1 MWKVKVKSLSR
12 VQLFETPW
20 TAAHQAPPPMG
31 FSRQEYLSLVPFIC
45 FHTSPVSLIKC
56 IDFPPGGGGVEERNF
71 RICLIKQCR
80 ALYQPAMFHFV
91 LPLSPPSPQ
100 TCLWARVLLF
110 QAIQCINHIKCLE
123 VALEGG
129 PILYPQWFIQVLL
142 PNKYQSVQ
150 FSHSAVSSSLQ
161 PHGLQHARL
170 PCPSPTPRACSN
182 SCPSG
187 WYHPTI
193 SSSVVPFSSCLQ
205 PFPASG
211 S

>member
-1 MWKVKVKSLSR
+1 MKNNN
-12 VQLFETPW
+12 LFLVSTINFF
-20 TAAHQAPPPMG
+20 PPRDKP
-31 FSRQEYLSLVPFIC
+31 FSFLFLVFIFNVFIFFVVVVFC
-45 FHTSPVSLIKC
+45 FHTNPVSLIKC
-56 IDFPPGGGGVEERNF
+56 IDFPWQGGRGCWGKEF
-71 RICLIKQCR
+71 RGCLIKQCR
-80 ALYQPAMFHFV
+80 ALYQPAIFHFV

-100 TCLWARVLLF
+100 PACELKSPPISSNPVY
-110 QAIQCINHIKCLE
+110 QSYCLE

-129 PILYPQWFIQVLL
+129 PILYSQWFIQVLL

-150 FSHSAVSSSLQ
+150 FSRSVVSSSLR

-170 PCPSPTPRACSN
+170 PCLSPTPRTYSN
-182 SCPSG
+182 SCPSW

-205 PFPASG
+205 SFPASE